1 MTRPHVMSSALS
13 CQVQSRPRCRSRP
26 RWKRLAA
33 PPRRSVA
40 TGLQQLLC
48 PFACYRD
55 ARATASEQTRMS
67 AQASN
72 AYRRMSG
79 SDDAGSSSQHAYT
92 EPIKEV

>member
-1 MTRPHVMSSALS
+1 MPFSLLRRKTTSAATLEGL
-13 CQVQSRPRCRSRP
+13 PR
-26 RWKRLAA
+26 
-33 PPRRSVA
+33 
-40 TGLQQLLC
+40 LQQLLW